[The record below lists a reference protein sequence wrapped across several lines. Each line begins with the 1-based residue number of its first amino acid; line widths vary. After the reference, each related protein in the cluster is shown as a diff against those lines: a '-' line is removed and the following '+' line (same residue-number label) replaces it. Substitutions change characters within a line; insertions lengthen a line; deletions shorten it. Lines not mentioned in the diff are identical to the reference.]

1 MWITRF
7 LRDSAGCVLV
17 WLLLAGAA
25 HAAATCEPVVGH
37 LATVEGTVM
46 IQRSGASDWMAGALN
61 AVLCQGDLVRAG
73 ERSRATVTLANQS
86 VLRIDQNTAMRL
98 DKVVEEPEERSVLS
112 LLKGAFQSFSRKP
125 RGFEVNTPY
134 LNGSIEGTEFVF
146 RVEDDQSILTVL
158 EGTVLASNDQGSAS
172 VSGGES
178 VVAEQ
183 GKAPQTRV
191 LVHPRD
197 AVQWSL
203 YYPPVLSAP
212 APAPAN
218 LEGAVQAAGR
228 GDTSDAFAALD
239 RVPATERN
247 AQYHV
252 YRASLLLSVGRVE
265 EMRTDIDQALKQDPN
280 AGAAYALRAVV
291 NVVQNADA
299 QALADARQAVDL
311 SPESSAARI
320 ALSYA
325 QQAEFDISAARDTM
339 LQAVQQQPDNAL
351 AWARLSELQL
361 MLGDRE
367 VALQSAQRA
376 ESLDPDSERAQITR
390 GYAALAVFR
399 NDEAQA
405 AFERAI
411 ALDSADPL
419 AHLGLGLARIS
430 QGDLA
435 AGGRDIEVA
444 VALDANDSLLRS
456 YLGKTY
462 FEEKRTPLDF
472 DQFSIAKELD
482 PLDPTPWLYSGIAR
496 QTVNQ
501 PVEAVQDLEK
511 SIELN
516 DNRAVYRGR
525 LLLDEDRASRGTSL
539 ARAYNNLGFEQLGL
553 EESTESLTIDPAN
566 ASAHRFLSDTYRDV
580 RRREISRVSELLQ
593 AQMLQDI
600 NINPIQPSI
609 SETNLNIVT
618 AGGAATPGFN
628 EFTPLFQQN
637 QTQFN
642 VSGFGG
648 NDNTYGGEGVVTGVY
663 DSFSYSAGAFSYDS
677 DGWRKNNDLDQR
689 IYNLFGQWAVTPD
702 LNIQA
707 ELRRRDS
714 REGDLAFNFDPNDFL
729 EHKTI
734 KRDNNIARAGLRYSP
749 GESSDLL
756 VSYVHSKDD
765 QKTHESTPDD
775 LFFSDFNL
783 IDNTK
788 LHDTGSQ
795 PEAQFIYRQEK
806 FNLVTGGAY
815 SHVNRKLE
823 EKLTIS
829 TFTLVDSSDK
839 SDIKHPRGYAYSN
852 VSLTDT
858 VTGTAGASY
867 DHYKESDFDENSVNP
882 KLGVQWNVTGAT
894 TLRAAA
900 FKVMKPALVNNRTLE
915 PTQVAGFNQFFDDIN
930 GTKSWR
936 YGVGVDSKLTPNVSV
951 GSELTWRKL
960 NEPVFTG
967 QDAQKENR
975 DERNHRVYVYWT
987 PTSRVAVSGEAVYDY
1002 FEADKGLATEFDN
1015 LPEEVETVSVPLNIN
1030 YFSPT
1035 GYYAGVGGTF
1045 VHQDVDRSAT
1055 ATQAEGND
1063 SFFLVDLA
1071 VGYRFPKRLGV
1082 ASLGVKNVL
1091 DKDFKYQDDSYR
1103 EFRDV
1108 PSTGPYFPDRIV
1120 LGQITLSF

>member
-1 MWITRF
+1 MRITRF

-17 WLLLAGAA
+17 WLLLAGVTQ
-25 HAAATCEPVVGH
+25 AAAPCEPVVGR

-46 IQRSGASDWMAGALN
+46 VQRSGASDWITGKLN

-98 DKVVEEPEERSVLS
+98 DKVVEEPGERSVLS

-146 RVEDDQSILTVL
+146 RVEDEQSILTVL
-158 EGTVLASNDQGSAS
+158 EGTVVASNEQGSAS

-178 VVAEQ
+178 VAAEP
-183 GKAPQTRV
+183 GKAPQARTV
-191 LVHPRD
+191 VHPRN

-203 YYPPVLSAP
+203 YYPPVMSAP
-212 APAPAN
+212 AAAPAN
-218 LEGAVQAAGR
+218 LEEAVQAAGR

-239 RVPATERN
+239 RVPAQERD
-247 AQYHV
+247 APYHI
-252 YRASLLLSVGRVE
+252 YRASLLLSVGRVAE
-265 EMRTDIDQALKQDPN
+265 ARTDIDQALKQDPN

-291 NVVQNADA
+291 SVVQNNDE
-299 QALADARQAVDL
+299 QALADARQAVVL
-311 SPESSAARI
+311 SPDSSAARI

-325 QQAEFDISAARDTM
+325 QQAEFDIPAARDTL

-376 ESLDPDSERAQITR
+376 ESLNPDSERAQITR
-390 GYAALAVFR
+390 GFSALAVFR

-411 ALDSADPL
+411 VLDSADPL
-419 AHLGLGLARIS
+419 AHLGLGLAKIS
-430 QGDLA
+430 EGDLT

-444 VALDANDSLLRS
+444 VALDSNDSLLRS

-472 DQFSIAKELD
+472 EQFTIAKELD
-482 PLDPTPWLYSGIAR
+482 PLDPTAWLYSGIAR

-501 PVEAVQDLEK
+501 PVEAVQDLRK

-553 EESTESLTIDPAN
+553 DESTESLTIDPAN
-566 ASAHRFLSDTYRDV
+566 ASAHRFLSDTYRDM

-593 AQMLQDI
+593 AQMMQDI
-600 NINPIQPSI
+600 NINPVQPSN

-618 AGGAATPGFN
+618 AGGPATPGFN
-628 EFTPLFQQN
+628 EFTPLFEQN

-642 VSGFGG
+642 ATGFGG
-648 NDNTYGGEGVVTGVY
+648 NNDTYGGEGVVTGLY
-663 DSFSYSAGAFSYDS
+663 DSFSYSAGAYSYNS
-677 DGWRKNNDLDQR
+677 DGWRDNNDLDQR
-689 IYNLFGQWAVTPD
+689 IYNLFGQWAVTPE

-707 ELRRRDS
+707 EFRRRDS
-714 REGDLAFNFDPNDFL
+714 REGDLPFNFDPDDYL
-729 EHKTI
+729 KQKTI

-749 GESSDLL
+749 SQSSDIL
-756 VSYVHSKDD
+756 VSYVYSKDD
-765 QKTHESTPDD
+765 EKQHERTPDD
-775 LFFSDFNL
+775 LFFSPFDLVSNS
-783 IDNTK
+783 K
-788 LHDTGSQ
+788 LHDNGSQ
-795 PEAQFIYRQEK
+795 PEAQYIYRQEK

-815 SHVNRKLE
+815 SHVNRKLDDM
-823 EKLTIS
+823 LTLS
-829 TFTLVDSSDK
+829 TFTLVDSSEK
-839 SDIKHPRGYAYSN
+839 TDIKHPRGYVYSN
-852 VSLTDT
+852 VSLTDA
-858 VTGTAGASY
+858 VTGTIGVSY
-867 DHYKESDFDENSVNP
+867 DDYKEADFDESSVNP
-882 KLGVQWNVTGAT
+882 KLGVQWDVTGAT
-894 TLRAAA
+894 TLRGAV

-930 GTKSWR
+930 ATKSWR
-936 YGVGVDSKLTPNVSV
+936 YGVGVDSQLTQNVSV

-967 QDAQKENR
+967 KDAQKENR
-975 DERNHRVYVYWT
+975 DEQNHRVYVYWT
-987 PTSRVAVSGEAVYDY
+987 PASRVAVSGEAVYDR
-1002 FEADKGLATEFDN
+1002 FKADKGLATEFDN
-1015 LPEEVETVSVPLNIN
+1015 LPEEVETVSVPLNVS
-1030 YFSPT
+1030 YFMPS

-1063 SFFLVDLA
+1063 DFFLVDFT
-1071 VGYRFPKRLGV
+1071 VGYRFPKRLGS
-1082 ASLGVKNVL
+1082 ASLGVKNL
-1091 DKDFKYQDDSYR
+1091 FDKDFKYQDDSYR
-1103 EFRDV
+1103 EFRDK
-1108 PSTGPYFPDRIV
+1108 PSTGPYFPDRTV
-1120 LGQITLSF
+1120 MGQLTLSF